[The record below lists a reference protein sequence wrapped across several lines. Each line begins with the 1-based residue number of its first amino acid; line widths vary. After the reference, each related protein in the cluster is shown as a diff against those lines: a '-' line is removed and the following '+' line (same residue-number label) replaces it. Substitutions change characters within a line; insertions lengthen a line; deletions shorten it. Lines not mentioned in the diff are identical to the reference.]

1 MLTKILFLLVNPT
14 TKHKE
19 RTRLLDQELSRGS
32 NKGVKENLPNC
43 FVGTEQNE
51 KFRFYAT
58 IHCQESQA
66 HTMWQLSKLHETERG
81 RCHMQCFQAIPQPT
95 PPTKSNFVK
104 RLKSSQMTPLGEAT
118 SDKESLQM
126 HCMSWDCCL
135 YWSQSTDMSL
145 FQLLV
150 PEVQLP
156 HWTNMLLKLFVV
168 KNQAERH
175 RDGYPCYPCYPLLHL
190 ASWLWSLPLRKMT
203 SPSRVQPVA

>member
-1 MLTKILFLLVNPT
+1 
-14 TKHKE
+14 
-19 RTRLLDQELSRGS
+19 
-32 NKGVKENLPNC
+32 
-43 FVGTEQNE
+43 
-51 KFRFYAT
+51 
-58 IHCQESQA
+58 
-66 HTMWQLSKLHETERG
+66 
-81 RCHMQCFQAIPQPT
+81 MQCFQAIPQPT

-104 RLKSSQMTPLGEAT
+104 RLESSQMTPLGEAT

-168 KNQAERH
+168 KKPSWTTQRWLSMLSIVASCILTLKPTFAQNDLSKPSAACCIKRH
-175 RDGYPCYPCYPLLHL
+175 GTRVYGHILPWDHGSGCCQKLGLSD
-190 ASWLWSLPLRKMT
+190 SWRSWI
-203 SPSRVQPVA
+203 